1 MAIFSLN
8 RFNNYFCFTFNKIT
22 LSLYKNL
29 FKQTLIYGLATV
41 LPRMISFLLVM
52 VHTGKLEKADYGET
66 TILLAYMV
74 FFNVILSYGMET
86 AFFRFYNSED
96 NKKGVI
102 QTSTISVFWS
112 SIGFLF
118 LALFFRKVISNCIN
132 VEIEYVTYAIW
143 ILVLDALVIIPFSK
157 LRAEQRP
164 IVYAVIKIG
173 NVLINMILNLF
184 FLLYLPDIVIQNPE
198 GFLATLYFDN
208 FQIGYIFLANL
219 IASLATFVVLS
230 PNYLSLKWKF
240 DVQLWKKM
248 MLYGFPIL
256 IAGIAFAVNEH
267 LDKIILE
274 YLLPKKIGKSEVGA
288 YAACYKLGL
297 FMVLFATA
305 FRLGIEPFFFS
316 HSKNENAKQTYATIT
331 KFFVIFG
338 SLILLT
344 VIVFADLLKIIM
356 IKDESYWEAMK
367 VVPLI
372 ILANFFLGIY
382 NNLSVWYKLTDKTKI
397 GAYISIVGAIFTLL
411 LNYLLIPKYSYMGS
425 AIGTIVA
432 YGSMMTISFVLGNKY
447 YPIPYDMKKIS
458 SYLGISIL
466 FSTISFYFFREN
478 YLVGILL
485 IMIFTYFIY
494 RNEKETLLR
503 IIKRKA

>member
-1 MAIFSLN
+1 M
-8 RFNNYFCFTFNKIT
+8 
-22 LSLYKNL
+22 
-29 FKQTLIYGLATV
+29 
-41 LPRMISFLLVM
+41 VM
-52 VHTGKLEKADYGET
+52 VHTSTLVKADYGET

-96 NKKGVI
+96 NKKDVVE
-102 QTSTISVFWS
+102 TSTISVFWT

-118 LALFFRKVISNCIN
+118 LSIFFRDTLSKWIN
-132 VEIEYVTYAIW
+132 VEVEYVTYAIW

-173 NVLINMILNLF
+173 NVVINMALNLF
-184 FLLYLPDIVIQNPE
+184 FLLYLPQIAQNNPDT
-198 GFLATLYFDN
+198 FLATLYFDD
-208 FQIGYIFLANL
+208 FQIGYIFIANL

-230 PNYLSLKWKF
+230 PNYFHVKWHF
-240 DVQLWKKM
+240 DFQLWKRM
-248 MLYGFPIL
+248 MQYGFPIL

-267 LDKIILE
+267 FDKIFLE
-274 YLLPKKIGKSEVGA
+274 YLLPKDTGKADVGA

-316 HSKNENAKQTYATIT
+316 FAKNENAKQTYAIIT

-344 VIVFADLLKIIM
+344 VIVFADLLKMIM
-356 IKDESYWEAMK
+356 IPDQSYWEAMK

-397 GAYISIVGAIFTLL
+397 GAYISVVGALLTLI
-411 LNYLLIPKYSYMGS
+411 LNYILIPKYSYMGS
-425 AIGTIVA
+425 AVATIMA
-432 YGSMMTISFVLGNKY
+432 YGSMMVISYTLGNRY
-447 YPIPYDMKKIS
+447 YPIPYDIKKIGG
-458 SYLGISIL
+458 YLGVSIL
-466 FSTISFYFFREN
+466 FSIFSFYFFREN
-478 YLVGILL
+478 YFVGIPL
-485 IMIFTYFIY
+485 ILVFTYFIY
-494 RNEKETLLR
+494 YNEKETIYK

>member
-1 MAIFSLN
+1 
-8 RFNNYFCFTFNKIT
+8 
-22 LSLYKNL
+22 
-29 FKQTLIYGLATV
+29 
-41 LPRMISFLLVM
+41 MISFLLVM
-52 VHTGKLEKADYGET
+52 VHTHKLARADYGET
-66 TILLAYMV
+66 TILLSYMV

-86 AFFRFYNSED
+86 AFFRFYNSEQ
-96 NKKGVI
+96 NKKKVI
-102 QTSTISVFWS
+102 QTATISVFWTS
-112 SIGFLF
+112 LGFLF
-118 LALFFRKVISNCIN
+118 LSLFFRNTISNWITID
-132 VEIEYVTYAIW
+132 VKYVIYSIW

-164 IVYAVIKIG
+164 MMYAFIKIG
-173 NVLINMILNLF
+173 NVIINMILNLF
-184 FLLYLPDIVIQNPE
+184 FLLYLPKIAVSNPDS
-198 GFLATLYFDN
+198 FIATLYFEN
-208 FQIGYIFLANL
+208 FQIGYIFIANL

-230 PNYLSLKWKF
+230 PNYFRLKWKV
-240 DVQLWKKM
+240 DIQLWKKM

-256 IAGIAFAVNEH
+256 IAGIAFAINEH

-274 YLLPKKIGKSEVGA
+274 FLLPKNTGKSEVGA

-316 HSKNENAKQTYATIT
+316 HAKNANAKQTYAVIT

-344 VIVFADLLKIIM
+344 VIVFADVLKLIM

-397 GAYISIVGAIFTLL
+397 GAYISIIGAILTLV
-411 LNYLLIPKYSYMGS
+411 LNFLLIPKYSYMGS
-425 AIGTIVA
+425 AIGTIAA
-432 YGSMMTISFVLGNKY
+432 YGSMMIISYALGNKY
-447 YPIPYDMKKIS
+447 YPIPYDMKKIGG
-458 SYLGISIL
+458 YLGISIV
-466 FSTISFYFFREN
+466 FSVVSFYFFREN
-478 YLVGILL
+478 YLVGIPL
-485 IMIFTYFIY
+485 ILIFTFFIY
-494 RNEKETLLR
+494 YSEKETIR
-503 IIKRKA
+503 SIIKRKN

>member
-1 MAIFSLN
+1 M
-8 RFNNYFCFTFNKIT
+8 
-22 LSLYKNL
+22 SLYKNL
-29 FKQTLIYGLATV
+29 FKQTAIYGLATV
-41 LPRMISFLLVM
+41 LPRMLSFLLVM
-52 VHTGKLEKADYGET
+52 VHTSTLVKADYGET

-96 NKKGVI
+96 NKKDVVE
-102 QTSTISVFWS
+102 TSTISVFWT

-118 LALFFRKVISNCIN
+118 LSIFFRDTLSKWIN
-132 VEIEYVTYAIW
+132 VEVEYVTYAIW

-173 NVLINMILNLF
+173 NVVINMALNLF
-184 FLLYLPDIVIQNPE
+184 FLLYLPQIAQNNPDT
-198 GFLATLYFDN
+198 FLATLYFDD
-208 FQIGYIFLANL
+208 FQIGYIFIANL

-230 PNYLSLKWKF
+230 PNYFHVKWHF
-240 DVQLWKKM
+240 DFQLWKRM
-248 MLYGFPIL
+248 MQYGFPIL

-267 LDKIILE
+267 FDKIFLE
-274 YLLPKKIGKSEVGA
+274 YLLPKDTGKADVGA

-316 HSKNENAKQTYATIT
+316 FAKNENAKQTYAIIT

-344 VIVFADLLKIIM
+344 VIVFADLLKMIM
-356 IKDESYWEAMK
+356 IPDQSYWEAMK

-397 GAYISIVGAIFTLL
+397 GAYISVVGALLTLI
-411 LNYLLIPKYSYMGS
+411 LNYILIPKYSYMGS
-425 AIGTIVA
+425 AVATIMA
-432 YGSMMTISFVLGNKY
+432 YGSMMVISYTLGNRY
-447 YPIPYDMKKIS
+447 YPIPYDIKKIGG
-458 SYLGISIL
+458 YLGVSIL
-466 FSTISFYFFREN
+466 FSIFSFYFFREN
-478 YLVGILL
+478 YFVGIPL
-485 IMIFTYFIY
+485 ILVFTYFIY
-494 RNEKETLLR
+494 YNEKETIYK

>member
-1 MAIFSLN
+1 M
-8 RFNNYFCFTFNKIT
+8 
-22 LSLYKNL
+22 SLYKNL

>member
-1 MAIFSLN
+1 ML
-8 RFNNYFCFTFNKIT
+8 
-22 LSLYKNL
+22 
-29 FKQTLIYGLATV
+29 
-41 LPRMISFLLVM
+41 SFLLVM
-52 VHTGKLEKADYGET
+52 VHTSTLVKADYGET

-96 NKKGVI
+96 NKKDVVE
-102 QTSTISVFWS
+102 TSTISVFWT

-118 LALFFRKVISNCIN
+118 LSIFFRDTLSKWIN
-132 VEIEYVTYAIW
+132 VEVEYVTYAIW

-173 NVLINMILNLF
+173 NVVINMALNLF
-184 FLLYLPDIVIQNPE
+184 FLLYLPQIAQNSPDT
-198 GFLATLYFDN
+198 FLATLYFDD
-208 FQIGYIFLANL
+208 FQIGYIFIANL

-230 PNYLSLKWKF
+230 PNYFHVKWHF
-240 DVQLWKKM
+240 DFQLWKRM
-248 MLYGFPIL
+248 MQYGFPIL

-267 LDKIILE
+267 FDKIILE
-274 YLLPKKIGKSEVGA
+274 YLLPKDTGKADVGA

-316 HSKNENAKQTYATIT
+316 FAKNENAKQTYAIIT

-344 VIVFADLLKIIM
+344 VIVFADLLKMIM
-356 IKDESYWEAMK
+356 IPDQSYWEAMK

-397 GAYISIVGAIFTLL
+397 GAYISVVGALLTLI
-411 LNYLLIPKYSYMGS
+411 LNYILIPKYSYMGS
-425 AIGTIVA
+425 AVATIMA
-432 YGSMMTISFVLGNKY
+432 YGSMMVISYTLGNRY
-447 YPIPYDMKKIS
+447 YPVPYDMKKIGG
-458 SYLGISIL
+458 YLGVSIL
-466 FSTISFYFFREN
+466 FSVFSFYFFREN
-478 YLVGILL
+478 YFVGIPL
-485 IMIFTYFIY
+485 ILVFTYFIY
-494 RNEKETLLR
+494 YNEKETIYK

>member
-1 MAIFSLN
+1 M
-8 RFNNYFCFTFNKIT
+8 
-22 LSLYKNL
+22 SLYKNL
-29 FKQTLIYGLATV
+29 FKQTAIYGLATV
-41 LPRMISFLLVM
+41 LPRMLSFLLVM
-52 VHTGKLEKADYGET
+52 LHTGKLVKADYGET

-96 NKKGVI
+96 DKNKVVE
-102 QTSTISVFWS
+102 TSTISVFWTS
-112 SIGFLF
+112 MGFLF
-118 LALFFRKVISNCIN
+118 LFLFFKETISSWIN
-132 VEIEYVTYAIW
+132 VDVEFVTFAIW

-157 LRAEQRP
+157 LRAQQRP
-164 IVYAVIKIG
+164 IVYAIIKIG
-173 NVLINMILNLF
+173 NVVINMALNLF
-184 FLLYLPDIVIQNPE
+184 FLLYLPQIAQNNPDS
-198 GFLATLYFDN
+198 FIATFYFKD
-208 FQIGYIFLANL
+208 FQVGYIFLANL
-219 IASLATFVVLS
+219 IASLATFLVLS
-230 PNYLSLKWKF
+230 PNYFHVKWNF
-240 DVQLWKKM
+240 DFKLWKKM
-248 MLYGFPIL
+248 MQYGFPIL

-274 YLLPKKIGKSEVGA
+274 YLLPKDTGKAEVGA

-316 HSKNENAKQTYATIT
+316 HAKNENAKQTYAVIT

-344 VIVFADLLKIIM
+344 VIVFADLLKMIM

-367 VVPLI
+367 IVPLI

-397 GAYISIVGAIFTLL
+397 GAYISIVGAILTLV

-425 AIGTIVA
+425 AIGTIIA
-432 YGSMMTISFVLGNKY
+432 YGSMMVISYVLGNKY
-447 YPIPYDMKKIS
+447 YPVPYDMKKIS
-458 SYLGISIL
+458 GYLGLSIL
-466 FSTISFYFFREN
+466 FSILSFYFFREN
-478 YLVGILL
+478 YFIGIPLILV
-485 IMIFTYFIY
+485 FTYFIY
-494 RNEKETLLR
+494 YNEKETLQK

>member
-1 MAIFSLN
+1 M
-8 RFNNYFCFTFNKIT
+8 
-22 LSLYKNL
+22 SLYNNL

-52 VHTGKLEKADYGET
+52 VHTDKLARADYGET
-66 TILLAYMV
+66 TILLSYMV

-86 AFFRFYNSED
+86 AFFRFYNSEQ
-96 NKKGVI
+96 NKKKVI
-102 QTSTISVFWS
+102 QTATISVFWTS
-112 SIGFLF
+112 LGFLF
-118 LALFFRKVISNCIN
+118 LSLFFRNTISNWITID
-132 VEIEYVTYAIW
+132 VKYVIYSIW

-164 IVYAVIKIG
+164 MMYAFIKIG
-173 NVLINMILNLF
+173 NVIINMILNLF
-184 FLLYLPDIVIQNPE
+184 FLLYLPKIAVNNSDSFI
-198 GFLATLYFDN
+198 ATLYFEN
-208 FQIGYIFLANL
+208 FQIGYIFIANL

-230 PNYLSLKWKF
+230 PNYFRLKWKV
-240 DVQLWKKM
+240 DIQLWKKM

-256 IAGIAFAVNEH
+256 IAGIAFAINEH

-274 YLLPKKIGKSEVGA
+274 FLLPKNTGKSEVGA

-316 HSKNENAKQTYATIT
+316 HAKNANAKQTYAVIT

-344 VIVFADLLKIIM
+344 VIVFADVLKLIM

-397 GAYISIVGAIFTLL
+397 GAYISIIGAILTLV
-411 LNYLLIPKYSYMGS
+411 LNFLLIPKYSYMGS
-425 AIGTIVA
+425 AIGTIAA
-432 YGSMMTISFVLGNKY
+432 YGSMMIISYALGNKY
-447 YPIPYDMKKIS
+447 YPIPYDMKKIGG
-458 SYLGISIL
+458 YLGISIV
-466 FSTISFYFFREN
+466 FSVVSFYFFREN
-478 YLVGILL
+478 YLVGIPL
-485 IMIFTYFIY
+485 ILIFTFFIY
-494 RNEKETLLR
+494 YNEKETIR
-503 IIKRKA
+503 SIIKGKN

>member
-1 MAIFSLN
+1 M
-8 RFNNYFCFTFNKIT
+8 
-22 LSLYKNL
+22 SLYKNL

-52 VHTGKLEKADYGET
+52 VHTDKLARADYGET
-66 TILLAYMV
+66 TILLSYMV

-86 AFFRFYNSED
+86 AFFRFYNSEQ
-96 NKKGVI
+96 NKKKVI
-102 QTSTISVFWS
+102 QTATISVFWTS
-112 SIGFLF
+112 LGFLF
-118 LALFFRKVISNCIN
+118 LSLFFRNTISNWITID
-132 VEIEYVTYAIW
+132 VKYIIYSIW

-164 IVYAVIKIG
+164 MMYAFIKIG
-173 NVLINMILNLF
+173 NVIINMILNLF
-184 FLLYLPDIVIQNPE
+184 FLLYLPKMAVNNPDS
-198 GFLATLYFDN
+198 FIATLYFEN
-208 FQIGYIFLANL
+208 FQIGYIFIANL

-230 PNYLSLKWKF
+230 PNYFKLKWKV
-240 DVQLWKKM
+240 DIQLWKKM

-256 IAGIAFAVNEH
+256 IAGIAFAINEH

-274 YLLPKKIGKSEVGA
+274 FLLPKNTGKSEVGA

-316 HSKNENAKQTYATIT
+316 HAKHENAKQTYAAIT

-344 VIVFADLLKIIM
+344 VIVFADVLKLIM

-397 GAYISIVGAIFTLL
+397 GAYISIIGAILTLV
-411 LNYLLIPKYSYMGS
+411 LNFLLIPRYSYMGS
-425 AIGTIVA
+425 AIGTIAA
-432 YGSMMTISFVLGNKY
+432 YGSMMTISYVLGNKY
-447 YPIPYDMKKIS
+447 YPIPYDMKKIGG
-458 SYLGISIL
+458 YLGISIV
-466 FSTISFYFFREN
+466 FSLVSFYFFREN
-478 YLVGILL
+478 YLVGIPL
-485 IMIFTYFIY
+485 ILIFTYFIY
-494 RNEKETLLR
+494 YNEKETISS
-503 IIKRKA
+503 IIKRKK

>member
-1 MAIFSLN
+1 M
-8 RFNNYFCFTFNKIT
+8 
-22 LSLYKNL
+22 
-29 FKQTLIYGLATV
+29 
-41 LPRMISFLLVM
+41 VM
-52 VHTGKLEKADYGET
+52 VHTSTLVKADYGET

-96 NKKGVI
+96 NKKDVVE
-102 QTSTISVFWS
+102 TSTISVFWT

-118 LALFFRKVISNCIN
+118 LSIFFRDTLSKWIN
-132 VEIEYVTYAIW
+132 VEVEYVTYAIW

-173 NVLINMILNLF
+173 NVVINMALNLF
-184 FLLYLPDIVIQNPE
+184 FLLYLPQIAQNNPDT
-198 GFLATLYFDN
+198 FLATLYFDD
-208 FQIGYIFLANL
+208 FQIGYIFIANL

-230 PNYLSLKWKF
+230 PNYFHVKWHF
-240 DVQLWKKM
+240 DFQLWKRM
-248 MLYGFPIL
+248 MQYGFPIL

-267 LDKIILE
+267 FDKIFLE
-274 YLLPKKIGKSEVGA
+274 YLLPKDTGKADVGA

-316 HSKNENAKQTYATIT
+316 FAKNENAKQTYAIIT

-344 VIVFADLLKIIM
+344 VIVFADLLKMIM
-356 IKDESYWEAMK
+356 IPDQSYWEAMK

-397 GAYISIVGAIFTLL
+397 GAYISVVGALLTLI
-411 LNYLLIPKYSYMGS
+411 LNYILIPKYSYMGS
-425 AIGTIVA
+425 AVATIMA
-432 YGSMMTISFVLGNKY
+432 YGSMMVISYTLGNRY
-447 YPIPYDMKKIS
+447 YPVPYDIKKIGG
-458 SYLGISIL
+458 YLGVSIL
-466 FSTISFYFFREN
+466 FSIFSFYFFREN
-478 YLVGILL
+478 YFVGIPL
-485 IMIFTYFIY
+485 ILVFTYFIY
-494 RNEKETLLR
+494 YNEKETIYK